1 MATKFES
8 IKTQQKVLI
17 NGKCLPSPG
26 NLQISQCKKKKKNHN
41 VFIASYYKNIC
52 EKKNTNGPLFKQLF
66 LKPDN

>member
-17 NGKCLPSPG
+17 NGKWLPSPL
-26 NLQISQCKKKKKNHN
+26 NLQISQCIHSFILQKYLRKKH
-41 VFIASYYKNIC
+41 
-52 EKKNTNGPLFKQLF
+52 TNGPLFKQLF

>member
-1 MATKFES
+1 MGNVF
-8 IKTQQKVLI
+8 
-17 NGKCLPSPG
+17 LPLEIYKYH
-26 NLQISQCKKKKKNHN
+26 NVKKKKKNHN